1 MTWVRGVDTTGIYKL
16 DLGFNVF
23 AYMQAKDEG
32 QMGDIYETDLYLQQ
46 KQALADEEPRAASLD
61 ALEADDFEKL
71 LDEVGRHLLSSSI
84 GSEEEIRVDTPIQPE
99 VSSLHGRLRAF
110 PLSNTVSPF

>member
-46 KQALADEEPRAASLD
+46 KQALAEEEPRAASLD
-61 ALEADDFEKL
+61 SLEANRIEKM
-71 LDEVGRHLLSSSI
+71 LDEVSLSLLSSSI
-84 GSEEEIRVDTPIQPE
+84 VSEEKVPIDTPTQLE
-99 VSSLHGRLRAF
+99 VSSLHDGPWVF
-110 PLSNTVSPF
+110 SFSNTIPSF